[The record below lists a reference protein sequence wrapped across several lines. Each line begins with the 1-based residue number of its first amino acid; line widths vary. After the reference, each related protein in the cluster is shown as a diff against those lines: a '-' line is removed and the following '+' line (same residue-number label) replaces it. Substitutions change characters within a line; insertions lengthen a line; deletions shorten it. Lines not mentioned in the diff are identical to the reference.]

1 MDNILVDDVSLKK
14 EIENLHTLLEKMHS
28 ITSQLS
34 LDYASARSGLDEALQ
49 RDIDAYIQAAD
60 SYNRM
65 IQDFVEKNISALEE
79 RLRKLQ
85 DYNQLSGN

>member
-34 LDYASARSGLDEALQ
+34 SDYASARSGLDEALQ

>member
-14 EIENLHTLLEKMHS
+14 EIENLRTLSEKMTS
-28 ITSQLS
+28 ITSQLNS
-34 LDYASARSGLDEALQ
+34 DYASAKSGLDEALQ
-49 RDIDAYIQAAD
+49 RDIDAYIQAAE